1 MVSDITLSE
10 STAADHHF
18 EDPEPSSEI
27 AAPRSK
33 MPCSRLCLGRG
44 RRGPGS
50 SIRIAV
56 IASLTVAFL
65 ILIRQAAHNKELRD
79 ILLLRKSQFQE
90 NGYWDRLTSDQ
101 IHHLEKVDWH
111 DREQIKRDAERKG
124 PAERGQSFQLPPDLE
139 AQKDKLYKVNGF
151 NALASDQISLN
162 RSLTD
167 IRHPKCDSRHYISQL
182 PTASVIVPFHNE
194 HLSTLLRT
202 AASLINRAP
211 RHLLREVLLVD
222 DASTKDHAKAPY
234 LDDLVQRMFH
244 GVVRVVHLARRS
256 GLITA
261 RLEGARL
268 ATSDVL
274 IFIDS
279 HCEAGVNY
287 LPPLLEPIALDKR
300 TCVCPFIDVIDFEDF
315 QYRAQDEGAR
325 GAFDWEFFYKRLD
338 LLPQDKANMPEP
350 FPSPVM
356 AGGLFAISRDFF
368 WELGGYDPE
377 LDIWG
382 GEQYELSFKIWMCG
396 GQMLD
401 APCSRIGHVY
411 RKFAPFPNPRKDDFV
426 AKNYRRVADVWMDDY
441 AKYLYK
447 RRPHYQRV
455 DPGDLAPQ
463 RAIRE
468 RLKCRS
474 FQWFMDT
481 VAFDLVKKYPP
492 IEPGDIAHG
501 EIRSVADPSL
511 CVDTRFKP
519 HSQRFGMEKCM
530 KDEPG
535 LGGEQTFHL
544 TWRKDLRAGQRPL
557 CWDVPGGDQQAP
569 VFVWDCHG
577 QQGNQFWTYD
587 TKHQWLVHA
596 GSRRCLD
603 GSPERREIYVSR
615 CDPKARTQ
623 RWTFEH
629 FNATELAKISY

>member
-1 MVSDITLSE
+1 MSLRRM
-10 STAADHHF
+10 
-18 EDPEPSSEI
+18 I
-27 AAPRSK
+27 AAV
-33 MPCSRLCLGRG
+33 RG
-44 RRGPGS
+44 RRSLWTLLRLLVIGCVTAALLVA
-50 SIRIAV
+50 IR
-56 IASLTVAFL
+56 
-65 ILIRQAAHNKELRD
+65 RAAQHKRLKD
-79 ILLLRKSQFQE
+79 ILRLQNSPFQE
-90 NGYWDRLTSDQ
+90 NGYWERFTPEEIRQ
-101 IHHLEKVDWH
+101 MKRIDWH
-111 DREQIKRDAERKG
+111 DQEQIKRDAERQG
-124 PAERGQSFQLPPDLE
+124 PGERGQSFALPPDLE

-162 RSLTD
+162 RSLSD
-167 IRHPKCDSRHYISQL
+167 IRHPN
-182 PTASVIVPFHNE
+182 VIVPFHNE

-222 DASTKDHAKAPY
+222 DASTKEHAKAPY
-234 LDDLVQRMFH
+234 LDDLVERMFH
-244 GVVRVVHLARRS
+244 GVVRVIHLPRRS

-261 RLEGARL
+261 RLAGARR

-279 HCEAGVNY
+279 HCEAAVNY
-287 LPPLLEPIALDKR
+287 LPPLLEPIAFDKR
-300 TCVCPFIDVIDFEDF
+300 TCVCPFIDVIDYENF

-338 LLPQDKANMPEP
+338 LLPSDKANMPEP
-350 FPSPVM
+350 FASPVM

-396 GQMLD
+396 GQMVD
-401 APCSRIGHVY
+401 APCSRIGHIY

-426 AKNYRRVADVWMDDY
+426 AKNYRRVAEVWMDEY
-441 AKYLYK
+441 AQHLYR
-447 RRPHYQRV
+447 RRPHYKKV

-468 RLKCRS
+468 RLHCKS
-474 FQWFMDT
+474 FKWFMET

-492 IEPGDIAHG
+492 VEPDDYAHG
-501 EIRSVADPSL
+501 EIRSVADPTL

-519 HSQRFGMEKCM
+519 HSERFGLEKCM

-544 TWRKDLRAGQRPL
+544 SWRKDIRAGQRAM

-577 QQGNQFWTYD
+577 QMGNQYWLYD
-587 TKHQWLVHA
+587 TKHQWIVHA

-603 GSPERREIYVSR
+603 GSVAQREVYVSH
-615 CDPKARTQ
+615 CDTKSVTQ
-623 RWTFEH
+623 RWAWEH
-629 FNATELAKISY
+629 FNATELAKLRY